1 MRTIKLISAV
11 LLVTMLTLTTSCSK
25 DEFNPSPFAVTT
37 WEGDLN
43 GINAKMYFYE
53 YDCTLILTHNS
64 TQAWT
69 SGEYSFKD
77 SKNTI
82 TFTPKDSGDA
92 VLIGVVKDNLMTLS
106 NEYSGKVIA
115 KMYKK

>member
-43 GINAKMYFYE
+43 GVNAKMYFFE
-53 YDCTLILTHNS
+53 NTCTLMLTHKLTHAFVS
-64 TQAWT
+64 
-69 SGEYSFKD
+69 EDYSFSD
-77 SKNTI
+77 SKNVI
-82 TFTPKDSGDA
+82 VFTPTDTSNA
-92 VLIGVVKDNLMTLS
+92 VLKGVVTDNLMVVT
-106 NEYSGKVIA
+106 NEFSGKVIA

>member
-43 GINAKMYFYE
+43 GINAKMYFFE
-53 YDCTLILTHNS
+53 NTCSLMLTHKY
-64 TQAWT
+64 TGAWT
-69 SGEYSFKD
+69 SEEYSFKD
-77 SKNTI
+77 NKNVI
-82 TFTPKDSGDA
+82 TFTPENSSNA
-92 VLIGVVKDNLMTLS
+92 VLKGVVTDNLMVVT

>member
-1 MRTIKLISAV
+1 MKKIKLISTV
-11 LLVTMLTLTTSCSK
+11 LLVTMLALTTSCSK
-25 DEFNPSPFAVTT
+25 DEFNPSPFALTT

-69 SGEYSFKD
+69 SVEYSFKD
-77 SKNTI
+77 NKNTI

-92 VLIGVVKDNLMTLS
+92 VLIGVVKNNLMTLS

-115 KMYKK
+115 KMHKK